1 MRDVKQKS
9 ARNDVTRRTV
19 TLIRQERDEHSE
31 SGEMA
36 GLSQK
41 EWQDAGWRDGA
52 KKSGG
57 MRDFKSPYWTLCI
70 GLLILHKSQV
80 SKA

>member
-9 ARNDVTRRTV
+9 ARNGVTRRTV
-19 TLIRQERDEHSE
+19 TLIRQERDE

-41 EWQDAGWRDGA
+41 KWQDAGWRDGA

-57 MRDFKSPYWTLCI
+57 MRDFKSPYWTLD
-70 GLLILHKSQV
+70 LT
-80 SKA
+80 